1 MMAPRYAVYLMA
13 AVYAG
18 FAAIGTANLLKMSD
32 SSLDSYSS
40 VVLVVCCYAIQM
52 LHCSPYTQRLRARY
66 GRWTLWLQAFIAF
79 APVQTGHQ
87 SGIMCGFLAGA
98 ATVILGPRLGW
109 FLFGLITS
117 AVVLIALAEDG
128 DFLTTLFMA
137 LATCAVGLITF
148 ALSRLGDLVFDLHR
162 RRAETAWVAVSKE
175 RVRFTQDL
183 HDVLSYSL
191 SAITLKSE
199 LSYRLIGTNDERA
212 RRELSESL
220 EITRRTLA
228 EIRSVVHGNR
238 RMLLSKEIELASR
251 VLDSAGLA
259 VTVQGEFD
267 KVEPR
272 VSGVLA
278 VVLREAVTNLLRHSQ
293 ATRCRIQLRRHSTLR
308 GRTIRLSVSNDG
320 ASGSLAP
327 LAAERRGSGLDNM
340 AARLEA
346 VDGSLRTSADGGW
359 FRLEAECPLLQQEPT
374 PAPTAFEPCSSPGP
388 ESRQPSERN

>member
-1 MMAPRYAVYLMA
+1 
-13 AVYAG
+13 
-18 FAAIGTANLLKMSD
+18 
-32 SSLDSYSS
+32 
-40 VVLVVCCYAIQM
+40 M

-66 GRWTLWLQAFIAF
+66 GCWTLWIQAFIAF
-79 APVQTGHQ
+79 APVQTGRQ

-98 ATVILGPRLGW
+98 ATVILGPRMGW
-109 FLFGLITS
+109 LFFGLITG
-117 AVVLIALAEDG
+117 AVVLIALAEG
-128 DFLTTLFMA
+128 DDLLTTLFMA

-175 RVRFTQDL
+175 RLRFTQDL

-228 EIRSVVHGNR
+228 EVRSVVHGNR
-238 RMLLSKEIELASR
+238 RMLLPKELELASR
-251 VLDSAGLA
+251 VLDSAGLT
-259 VTVQGEFD
+259 VSVQGEFD

-272 VSGVLA
+272 VSAALA

-293 ATRCRIQLRRHSTLR
+293 ASQCHIHLKRHSTLR
-308 GRTIRLSVSNDG
+308 GRTIRLSVANDG
-320 ASGSLAP
+320 ASAERAP
-327 LAAERRGSGLDNM
+327 LVSERRGSGLDNM

-346 VDGSLRTSADGGW
+346 VGGSLRTSVEGDW

-374 PAPTAFEPCSSPGP
+374 SAPTAFEPCSSSGP

>member
-1 MMAPRYAVYLMA
+1 
-13 AVYAG
+13 
-18 FAAIGTANLLKMSD
+18 
-32 SSLDSYSS
+32 
-40 VVLVVCCYAIQM
+40 M

-66 GRWTLWLQAFIAF
+66 GCWTLWIQAFIAF
-79 APVQTGHQ
+79 APVQTGRQ

-98 ATVILGPRLGW
+98 ATVILGPRMGW
-109 FLFGLITS
+109 LFFGLITG
-117 AVVLIALAEDG
+117 AVVLIALAEG
-128 DFLTTLFMA
+128 DDLLTTLFMA

-175 RVRFTQDL
+175 RLRFTQDL

-228 EIRSVVHGNR
+228 EVRSVVHGNR
-238 RMLLSKEIELASR
+238 RMLLPKELELASR
-251 VLDSAGLA
+251 VLDSAGLT
-259 VTVQGEFD
+259 VSVQGEFD

-272 VSGVLA
+272 VSAALA

-293 ATRCRIQLRRHSTLR
+293 ASQCHIHLKRHSTLR
-308 GRTIRLSVSNDG
+308 GRTIRLSVANDG
-320 ASGSLAP
+320 ASAERAP
-327 LAAERRGSGLDNM
+327 LVSERRGSGLDNM

-346 VDGSLRTSADGGW
+346 VGGSLRTSVEGDW

-374 PAPTAFEPCSSPGP
+374 SAPTAFEPCSSPGP